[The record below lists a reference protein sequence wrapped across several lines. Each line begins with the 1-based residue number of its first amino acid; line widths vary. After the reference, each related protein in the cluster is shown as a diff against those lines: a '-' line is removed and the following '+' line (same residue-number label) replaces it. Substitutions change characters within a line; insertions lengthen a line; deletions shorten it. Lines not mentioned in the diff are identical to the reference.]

1 MAKHIDPPKFE
12 KARKLTLLELNQY
25 RVSINTTVITP
36 ELLEKM
42 GSKDDKPG

>member
-1 MAKHIDPPKFE
+1 MAKHINPPKFE

-25 RVSINTTVITP
+25 RVNINTTVITP

-42 GSKDDKPG
+42 VPKDDKTG